1 MSAPAAPALDP
12 AVVRAAAQWLVRLHS
27 GNAGAADFAACAR
40 WRAAHPA
47 HEAAWQKAER
57 LARQF
62 GAVPPALGVPVLTRP
77 TMRPATHAS
86 RRAVLRTLAALGV
99 AAPAAWL
106 GWRHAPWQGW
116 TAGYATATGER
127 REAVLA
133 DGSRLTLNT
142 ATALDVA
149 WSDAQRLVRLHRG
162 EVYVRTAPDTPGAHR
177 PFIVET
183 PQGRLRALGTRFV
196 VRIEDDGG
204 AARTRLTVLEHRVEA
219 TPRGGGAPLIV
230 DAGQHTVLGAAG
242 AAPPASNALLPL
254 AAPDGAP
261 GWLHGVLYADGMRLA
276 DFLAELARYRPG
288 VVRCAPEV
296 AGLRISGAFQLADTD
311 YVLALLRE
319 TLPVQVLLRTR
330 WWVTVAPRD
339 AG

>member
-1 MSAPAAPALDP
+1 
-12 AVVRAAAQWLVRLHS
+12 
-27 GNAGAADFAACAR
+27 
-40 WRAAHPA
+40 
-47 HEAAWQKAER
+47 
-57 LARQF
+57 
-62 GAVPPALGVPVLTRP
+62 VPVLTRP

-86 RRAVLRTLAALGV
+86 RRAVLRSLAALGV

-162 EVYVRTAPDTPGAHR
+162 EVYVHTAPDAPGAHR

-204 AARTRLTVLEHRVEA
+204 APRTRLTVLEYRVEA

-261 GWLHGVLYADGMRLA
+261 GWLHGVLYADGMRLDA
-276 DFLAELARYRPG
+276 FLAELARYRPG

-296 AGLRISGAFQLADTD
+296 ADLRISGAFQLADTD

>member
-1 MSAPAAPALDP
+1 MSAPAASTPDP
-12 AVVRAAAQWLVRLHS
+12 AVIRAAAQWLVRLHS

-62 GAVPPALGVPVLTRP
+62 SAVPPALGVPVLTRP

-86 RRAVLRTLAALGV
+86 RRAVLRSLAALGV

-162 EVYVRTAPDTPGAHR
+162 EVYVHTAPDAPGAHR

-204 AARTRLTVLEHRVEA
+204 APRTRLTVLEYRVEA

-296 AGLRISGAFQLADTD
+296 ADLRISGAFQLADTD